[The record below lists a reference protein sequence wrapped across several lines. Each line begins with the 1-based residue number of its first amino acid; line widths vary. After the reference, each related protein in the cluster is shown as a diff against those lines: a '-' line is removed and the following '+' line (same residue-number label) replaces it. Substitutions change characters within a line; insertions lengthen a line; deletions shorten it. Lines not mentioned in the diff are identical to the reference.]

1 MNIAVTSK
9 AFSKNQVLINKLKE
23 ITPNIK
29 LNLTGKKLEEKELIE
44 FLKNSDG
51 VIVALEEINQ
61 KVIDSLPN
69 LKIVSK
75 FGVGLDNIDI
85 EYCKSKNIHFGWT
98 AGINSFSVAEQTLG
112 FMLMLIRNLYFTSN
126 RLSKG
131 IWDKRGGFSLYEKTI
146 GIIGV
151 GHIGKELI
159 KLLKPFNCKI
169 FVNDIIEQNKFYQDN
184 NLIPVSKEELFK
196 QSDIVTIH
204 TPLTNDTKNLIN
216 KNSLKMMK
224 KNSFVINTSRGDIIN
239 LTDLKQALLN
249 ETIAGAAID
258 VYDQE
263 PPKDLELLELENLI
277 CTPHIG
283 GNSNEATLAM
293 GRSAIKH
300 IKDFYDKK

>member
-184 NLIPVSKEELFK
+184 NLIPVSKKELFK

>member
-224 KNSFVINTSRGDIIN
+224 KNSFVINTSRGEIIN

-249 ETIAGAAID
+249 KTIAGAAID